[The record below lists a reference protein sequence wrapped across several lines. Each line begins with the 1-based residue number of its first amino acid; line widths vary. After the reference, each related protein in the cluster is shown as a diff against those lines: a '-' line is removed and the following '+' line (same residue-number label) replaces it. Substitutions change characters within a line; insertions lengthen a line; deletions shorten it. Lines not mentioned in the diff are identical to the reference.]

1 MEPLSDPRALLDSS
15 LPFNE
20 ASVHLLDRVVA
31 AMFGSTD
38 QHSRD
43 VAHRVLGEFKNLP
56 NAWTHVAVILNVSQD
71 ANTKFFALQI
81 LESAI
86 TTRWNILPE
95 SERNGI
101 KAFVTSLAI
110 QLASDAQQYHTEKH
124 FINKVNEN
132 LIQIVKREWPERW
145 PTFITEVCQSSRSS
159 QSLCE
164 NNMRLLNMLSE
175 EVFDFGR
182 NEMVSKRVDKLMD
195 QLTAQFQEVYDTCM
209 FVLRS
214 YIASPSGMRESLVQQ
229 TLKCLSHF
237 LKWVPLGFLFET
249 DLVETLLQNFWE
261 PVQYRPECIRCVT
274 EMASL
279 QLSPEEAAAF
289 KHRLAALW
297 VELTARAVCLPRQTL
312 QYEDSAKVPPQMR
325 LFWETT
331 YCQLALCLTAFLRNH
346 RETVVE
352 PLDKE
357 TNRNSCVSTLQ
368 LLVEMSNISHE
379 ETFQICLDF
388 WFSFAEKLLHEANQ
402 QAKVCVCLQNNAQAR
417 STDAPLLLG
426 TGSEGLPVSPGGLT
440 PAELSWRVRH
450 YEGILNEVR
459 AVLIRRMAKPQEIY
473 IQFDQETG
481 EVTRDYEVDTAEVS
495 LYNTMR
501 CTQVLLTNLGQVDMQ
516 RIMLTILNA
525 ECLQAPVQGDCWNST
540 SLNRLCYSIGSIS
553 GAMSETIERPFIVEV
568 IRSLLNLCESMRGK
582 GNKAIVASNI
592 MYVVG
597 QYPRFLKAHWKFLKT
612 VIAKLFEFMHE
623 TFPGVQDMACETF
636 LKVAQKCKNTIAATH
651 PEDQR
656 SFVISVIEGH
666 TQQTDALDEKQ
677 QLLFFEAVGHIISA
691 TPDSAKS
698 ECISGLMANCSRV
711 WSQTVQAAQ
720 SFAEALFDPTAARRL
735 VHILRINQ
743 RVAKSTGTAFTPQLM
758 RLYPEMMQL
767 YGMYGQRILQEVQRS
782 GPSRIKHADL
792 KCLHVFKRETLHLLE
807 IYVDKAAQ
815 DGGSQGRKEIVKE
828 MVGQVLQ
835 PILQDYR
842 DNTPDTRDCEVL
854 TLLAVLMSRLDTHIS
869 SVLPVIF
876 EYIFDSTLQMI
887 KSDFQSYPDH
897 RERFYALLKASNQH
911 CFDGLFALPSSQLK
925 AYVESL
931 VWAFKHEHPCLA
943 EEGLQVTYEFLQ
955 KLIDG
960 KREVLNDFCSTYYF
974 SLMKEILM
982 VLTDRLHRSGF
993 RYQTLIFMTLL
1004 RIVAFDLVHDEANG
1018 LTQDNV
1024 TKSLID
1030 LLGRS
1035 FQTVNQKQVEA
1046 FVVDLFNFCRD
1057 ANPARFQQHMR
1068 DFLISL
1074 KEFAGDND
1082 ALFEAEREEALA
1094 RARELERQKQGQV
1107 PGMLPQYESMVSIR
1121 NLDD

>member
-1 MEPLSDPRALLDSS
+1 MTVEFDARILTTFA
-15 LPFNE
+15 
-20 ASVHLLDRVVA
+20 VYV
-31 AMFGSTD
+31 
-38 QHSRD
+38 QRD
-43 VAHRVLGEFKNLP
+43 VAHRVLGEFKNMP

-81 LESAI
+81 LESTI
-86 TTRWNILPE
+86 TTRWNVLPE
-95 SERNGI
+95 TERNGI
-101 KAFVTSLAI
+101 KAFVTSLVI
-110 QLASDAQQYHTEKH
+110 QLASDPQQCHTEKH

-132 LIQIVKREWPERW
+132 LIEIVKREWPERW
-145 PTFITEVCQSSRSS
+145 PSFITEVCQSCRSS
-159 QSLCE
+159 QSICE

-209 FVLRS
+209 FVLKS
-214 YIASPSGMRESLVQQ
+214 FVSSPAGMRETLVQQ
-229 TLKCLSHF
+229 TLKCLAHF
-237 LKWVPLGFLFET
+237 LKWVPLGFIFET
-249 DLVETLLQNFWE
+249 DLVETLLQHFWE

-289 KHRLAALW
+289 RHRLAAVW
-297 VELTARAVCLPRQTL
+297 VELVARVVALPRQTL
-312 QYEDSAKVPPQMR
+312 QYEDPGKVPPQMR
-325 LFWETT
+325 LFWETI

-346 RETVVE
+346 RETVCE

-357 TNRNSCVSTLQ
+357 TNRNTCVSIMEQ
-368 LLVEMSNISHE
+368 LVAMSNINHD

-388 WFSFAEKLLHEANQ
+388 WYSFAEKLLHEVNQ
-402 QAKVCVCLQNNAQAR
+402 EAKKRNQSHNAE
-417 STDAPLLLG
+417 SPLLLCTAESDAAG
-426 TGSEGLPVSPGGLT
+426 QGSLLP
-440 PAELSWRVRH
+440 ADLSWRVRL
-450 YEGILNEVR
+450 YANVLNDVR
-459 AVLIRRMAKPQEIY
+459 GVMIRKMAKPQEIY

-481 EVTRDYEVDTAEVS
+481 EVTREYEVDTAEIS

-501 CTQVLLTNLGQVDMQ
+501 CTQVLLTNLGQVETQ
-516 RIMLTILNA
+516 RIMLSVLSS
-525 ECLQAPVQGDCWNST
+525 ECMQAPVQGENWNST

-553 GAMSETIERPFIVEV
+553 GAMNEIVERPFIVEV

-612 VIAKLFEFMHE
+612 VISKLFEFMHE

-651 PEDQR
+651 PEDER
-656 SFVISVIEGH
+656 SFVLSVIEGH
-666 TQQTDALDEKQ
+666 TQQTDVLDEKQ
-677 QLLFFEAVGHIISA
+677 QLLFFEAVGHIVSA
-691 TPDSAKS
+691 TPDASKTD
-698 ECISGLMANCSRV
+698 CINGLMINCNNAWNELV
-711 WSQTVQAAQ
+711 MAAQ
-720 SFAEALFDPTAARRL
+720 AFPEVIYDAGAARRL

-758 RLYPEMMQL
+758 KMYSEMMQVYGL
-767 YGMYGQRILQEVQRS
+767 YGRRMLQEVQRN
-782 GPSRIKHADL
+782 GPPRIKHADV

-815 DGGSQGRKEIVKE
+815 EGGPSGRREIVKE

-835 PILQDYR
+835 PILADYR

-854 TLLAVLMSRLDTHIS
+854 TLLSVLMSRLDSHIA

-876 EYIFDSTLQMI
+876 EYVFDCTLQMI
-887 KSDFQSYPDH
+887 KMDFQSYPDH
-897 RERFYALLKASNQH
+897 RERFYGLLKACNQH
-911 CFDGLFALPSSQLK
+911 CFDGLFSLPSAQLK
-925 AYVESL
+925 AFVESL
-931 VWAFKHEHPCLA
+931 VWAFKHEHPSLA

-955 KLIDG
+955 KLIEG
-960 KREVLNDFCSTYYF
+960 KREVLNDFCNTYYF
-974 SLMKEILM
+974 SLMKEILL

-993 RYQTLIFMTLL
+993 KYQTLIFMALL
-1004 RIVAFDLVHDEANG
+1004 RVVAFGLVRNEANG
-1018 LTQDNV
+1018 LTQENV

-1030 LLGRS
+1030 LLSRS

-1046 FVVDLFNFCRD
+1046 FVVDLFNYCRD
-1057 ANPARFQQHMR
+1057 QNPAKFQQHMR

-1074 KEFAGDND
+1074 KEFSGDND
-1082 ALFEAEREEALA
+1082 ALFEAERQEALA
-1094 RARELERQKQGQV
+1094 RARDLERQKQGQV
-1107 PGMLPQYESMVSIR
+1107 PGMMPQYESMVSIR